1 MILIITTI
9 CWRFDSITVSLSW
22 TNQFEERVFKIL
34 QYFFG
39 GLWWPCYSSNSWA
52 FRPFCDKNTLGFA
65 LNQSVQLMD
74 THHSLDFI
82 HGITPAAMSLHNRLL
97 KAPCTRVWQKVWKW
111 VQYAIDQTQS
121 IWSLNKRRYLEWWVI
136 MTGAANQK
144 MGWCMQ
150 IRRKKLQKKPM
161 LESI

>member
-22 TNQFEERVFKIL
+22 TNQFEEREFLK
-34 QYFFG
+34 YSNTF
-39 GLWWPCYSSNSWA
+39 WW
-52 FRPFCDKNTLGFA
+52 PFCDKNTLGFA